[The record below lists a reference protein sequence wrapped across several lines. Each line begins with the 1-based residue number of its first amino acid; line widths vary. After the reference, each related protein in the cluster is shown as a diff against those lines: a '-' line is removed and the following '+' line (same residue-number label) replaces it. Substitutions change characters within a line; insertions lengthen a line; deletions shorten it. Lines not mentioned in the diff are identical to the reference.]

1 MRTPPLR
8 PQLDKNI
15 AEVCDLCGGEP
26 KCVKYC
32 MQKALIFLKPEE
44 YDNFLT
50 KTKIPTM
57 RGESWFIK
65 DFKTWKIDK
74 VLASAVSEPEGK
86 LPAEPPYQYVAKIEV
101 SDLDAMVKFLGTE
114 GGKQLIK
121 SWSVYMDPA
130 AIFTLGREM

>member
-1 MRTPPLR
+1 MPTLF
-8 PQLDKNI
+8 
-15 AEVCDLCGGEP
+15 AV
-26 KCVKYC
+26 YS
-32 MQKALIFLKPEE
+32 LKKGKTPEE
-44 YDNFLT
+44 YENFLT
-50 KTKIPTM
+50 KTKIPTL
-57 RGESWFIK
+57 RGESYIIK

-101 SDLDAMVKFLGTE
+101 SDLNAMVSFLGTE

-121 SWSVYMDPA
+121 SWSVYMDPT

>member
-1 MRTPPLR
+1 MPTLFAVYN
-8 PQLDKNI
+8 LKK
-15 AEVCDLCGGEP
+15 G
-26 KCVKYC
+26 K
-32 MQKALIFLKPEE
+32 KPEE

-74 VLASAVSEPEGK
+74 VVASMVSEPEGK

-101 SDLDAMVKFLGTE
+101 SDLNAMMSFLGTE
-114 GGKQLIK
+114 GGKQLTK
-121 SWSVYMDPA
+121 SWSVYIDPIA
-130 AIFTLGREM
+130 MFTMAHEM